1 MNLKRTRY
9 STLFCF
15 IISQKAEYLSI
26 IKVKFRILS
35 SKNGGYLVRLGLFP
49 LNIVLFPESIYPL
62 HIFEPRYKKLINH
75 CLKEQEEFGIVLNNN
90 GKMSEIGCSAKVFD
104 LIKRYPDGKMDIAVM
119 GTSRFNVKHIID
131 GEKPYLEAEIEAIK
145 DVKIDINEKLLSEL
159 IDIYNDIVKHLGT
172 IELNPIKKADMTDKN
187 PSFII
192 AQKAGLT
199 LQQRQI
205 LLSTLNE
212 NTRLEMLREHLIQ
225 LRPMVYK
232 HEMIEQIIKND
243 GYLKN

>member
-1 MNLKRTRY
+1 M
-9 STLFCF
+9 
-15 IISQKAEYLSI
+15 
-26 IKVKFRILS
+26 
-35 SKNGGYLVRLGLFP
+35 RLGLFP

-62 HIFEPRYKKLINH
+62 HIFEPRYKKLINM
-75 CLKEQEEFGIVLNNN
+75 CLNEQVEFGIVLNNN
-90 GKMSEIGCSAKVFD
+90 GKMSDIGCKAKVFD
-104 LIKRYPDGKMDIAVM
+104 LIKRYPDGKMDIAVQG
-119 GTSRFNVKHIID
+119 GTRFSVKHIVD
-131 GEKPYLEAEIEAIK
+131 GEQPYLEAEIETIQ
-145 DVKIDINEKLLSEL
+145 DVSIDINAKLLYEL
-159 IDIYNDIVKHLGT
+159 VDIYNDIVKHLGA
-172 IELNPIKKADMTDKN
+172 IELNPIDKTKLTDKF
-187 PSFII
+187 PSFVI

-243 GYLKN
+243 GYLKNGLSKGK

>member
-1 MNLKRTRY
+1 M
-9 STLFCF
+9 
-15 IISQKAEYLSI
+15 
-26 IKVKFRILS
+26 
-35 SKNGGYLVRLGLFP
+35 RLGLFP

-62 HIFEPRYKKLINH
+62 HIFEPRYKKLINK
-75 CLKEQEEFGIVLNNN
+75 CLKEQIEFGIVLNNN
-90 GKMSEIGCSAKVFD
+90 GKMSEIGCTAKVFD

-119 GTSRFNVKHIID
+119 GNSRFNVKHIID
-131 GEKPYLEAEIEAIK
+131 GEQPYLEAEIEELE
-145 DVKIDINEKLLSEL
+145 DVKVDINAKLLFEL
-159 IDIYNDIVKHLGT
+159 IDTYNDIVKHLGT
-172 IELNPIKKADMTDKN
+172 IELNPIDKTKIKDTY
-187 PSFII
+187 PSFLI

-243 GYLKN
+243 GYLKHKK

>member
-1 MNLKRTRY
+1 M
-9 STLFCF
+9 
-15 IISQKAEYLSI
+15 
-26 IKVKFRILS
+26 
-35 SKNGGYLVRLGLFP
+35 RLGLFP

-62 HIFEPRYKKLINH
+62 HIFEPRYKKLINL
-75 CLKEQEEFGIVLNNN
+75 CIKEQIEFGIVLNNN

-119 GTSRFNVKHIID
+119 GTNRFNVKHIID
-131 GEKPYLEAEIEAIK
+131 GEEPYLQAETELIK
-145 DVKIDINEKLLSEL
+145 DVEIEINQKLLFEL
-159 IDIYNDIVKHLGT
+159 VDIYNDIVKHLGT
-172 IELNPIKKADMTDKN
+172 IELNPIDKEKITDKY
-187 PSFII
+187 PSFVI

-243 GYLKN
+243 GYLKH